1 MADRRDVLLRVLLSS
16 DMGGSF
22 FAALRMSKN
31 LEASLRLPV
40 VTP

>member
-1 MADRRDVLLRVLLSS
+1 LGVLLSS

-31 LEASLRLPV
+31 LEAWLRLPV

>member
-1 MADRRDVLLRVLLSS
+1 
-16 DMGGSF
+16 MGGSFFAGF